1 VHPELLPGES
11 CVLRSTMYFEFREM
25 LDLRVRVGWRVL
37 NGREGKDERG
47 A

>member
-1 VHPELLPGES
+1 
-11 CVLRSTMYFEFREM
+11 M